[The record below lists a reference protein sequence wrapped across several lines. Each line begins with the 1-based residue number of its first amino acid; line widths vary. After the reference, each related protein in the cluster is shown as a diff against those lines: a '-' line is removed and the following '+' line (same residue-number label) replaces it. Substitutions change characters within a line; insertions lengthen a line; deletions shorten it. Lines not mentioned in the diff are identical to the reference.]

1 VRRAVNSSGKR
12 PPGNHFAERLRAI
25 GTYILRR
32 LAISIP
38 TLFGVSIAVFMLVH
52 LLPGDPVEIM
62 LHGTAAT
69 AEQRASLKHQLGL
82 DKPLPEQYVTFVSH
96 AVRGDFGRSIRTQSV
111 VMREIRGAFP
121 DTLKLTLAGMLV
133 AVIFGFGFGILAALK
148 QGSWVDSSAMVF
160 ALFGVAMPNYL
171 IGILLIYLFSIDL
184 HWLPAT
190 GQGSL
195 DRLIMPAL
203 ALGWGYAAIIARLV
217 RANLA
222 EVMKREFVLTA
233 RAKGLS
239 GGAVVYRHALKNA
252 LIPVV
257 TIVGLQFGNML
268 SGAVVVEALFARRGI
283 GNLLVHAILNRD
295 FPMVQA
301 IVLILSAI
309 YVFANLIV
317 DLSYG
322 LLDPR
327 IRYS

>member
-1 VRRAVNSSGKR
+1 MSV
-12 PPGNHFAERLRAI
+12 
-25 GTYILRR
+25 
-32 LAISIP
+32 P
-38 TLFGVSIAVFMLVH
+38 TLFGVSVAVFMLLH
-52 LLPGDPVEIM
+52 LLPGDPVEVM
-62 LHGTAAT
+62 LHGTNAT
-69 AEQRASLKHQLGL
+69 QEQRDSMRHELGL
-82 DKPLPEQYVTFVSH
+82 DRPMIEQYVSFISR
-96 AVRGDFGRSIRTQSV
+96 AVQGDFGRSIRTQSV

-121 DTLKLTLAGMLV
+121 DTLKLTLAGMAV
-133 AVIFGFGFGILAALK
+133 AIVIGFGLGILAALK
-148 QGSWVDSSAMVF
+148 QRTWIDSGAMVF
-160 ALFGVAMPNYL
+160 ALFGVAMPNYV
-171 IGILLIYLFSIDL
+171 IGILLIYLFSIEL

-195 DRLIMPAL
+195 DRLIMPAV

-217 RANLA
+217 RANLS
-222 EVMKREFVLTA
+222 EVMRKEFVLTA
-233 RAKGLS
+233 RAKGLA
-239 GGAVVYRHALKNA
+239 GGPVIYRHALKNA

-257 TIVGLQFGNML
+257 TMVGLQFGNML

-283 GNLLVHAILNRD
+283 GNLLVHGILNRD

-309 YVFANLIV
+309 YVLTNLIV

>member
-1 VRRAVNSSGKR
+1 M
-12 PPGNHFAERLRAI
+12 
-25 GTYILRR
+25 
-32 LAISIP
+32 SIP
-38 TLFGVSIAVFMLVH
+38 TLFGVSVAVFMLVH
-52 LLPGDPVEIM
+52 LLPGDPVDVM
-62 LHGTAAT
+62 LQGTSASTEQKAAV
-69 AEQRASLKHQLGL
+69 RHQMGL
-82 DKPLPEQYVTFVSH
+82 DQPLVQQYVSFISR
-96 AVRGDFGRSIRTQSV
+96 AVRGDFGRSFRSHSV
-111 VMREIRGAFP
+111 VLQEIRNGFP
-121 DTLKLTLAGMLV
+121 DTLLLTATGMTV
-133 AVIFGFGFGILAALK
+133 AIVFGFGLGMLAALRK
-148 QGSWVDSSAMVF
+148 GTWLDSGAMIF

-171 IGILLIYLFSIDL
+171 IGILLIYLFSIEL

-195 DRLIMPAL
+195 DRLLMPAL
-203 ALGWGYAAIIARLV
+203 ALGWGYAAIISRLV

-222 EVMKREFVLTA
+222 DVMRREFVLTA
-233 RAKGLS
+233 RAKGLTN
-239 GGAVVYRHALKNA
+239 GAVVYRHALKNA

-257 TIVGLQFGNML
+257 TMLGLQFGNML

-283 GNLLVHAILNRD
+283 GNLLVHGILARD

-309 YVFANLIV
+309 YVLANLLV

>member
-1 VRRAVNSSGKR
+1 MSV
-12 PPGNHFAERLRAI
+12 
-25 GTYILRR
+25 
-32 LAISIP
+32 P
-38 TLFGVSIAVFMLVH
+38 TLFGVSVAVFMLVH
-52 LLPGDPVEIM
+52 LLPGDPVDIM
-62 LHGTAAT
+62 LQGASSSV
-69 AEQRASLKHQLGL
+69 EQRVALRHQLGL
-82 DKPLPEQYVTFVSH
+82 DRPLIQQYGSFISR
-96 AVRGDFGRSIRTQSV
+96 AVRGDFGRSIRSQSV
-111 VMREIRGAFP
+111 VLTEIRGAFP
-121 DTLKLTLAGMLV
+121 DTLKLTLAGMTV
-133 AVIFGFGFGILAALK
+133 AIVIGFGLGILAALR
-148 QGSWVDSSAMVF
+148 QRTWVDSGAMIF

-171 IGILLIYLFSIDL
+171 IGILLIYLFSLRL
-184 HWLPAT
+184 HWLPST

-195 DRLIMPAL
+195 DRLLMPAL

-222 EVMKREFVLTA
+222 DVMRREFVLTA
-233 RAKGLS
+233 RAKGLT
-239 GGAVVYRHALKNA
+239 GGTVVYRHALKNA

-257 TIVGLQFGNML
+257 TMLGLQFGNML

-283 GNLLVHAILNRD
+283 GNLLVHGILNRD

-309 YVFANLIV
+309 YVLVNLLV

>member
-1 VRRAVNSSGKR
+1 MSV
-12 PPGNHFAERLRAI
+12 
-25 GTYILRR
+25 
-32 LAISIP
+32 P
-38 TLFGVSIAVFMLVH
+38 TLFGVSVAVFMLVH
-52 LLPGDPVEIM
+52 LLPGDPVQIM
-62 LHGTAAT
+62 LNGTNAS
-69 AEQRASLKHQLGL
+69 AEQRSSLRHQLGL
-82 DKPLPEQYVTFVSH
+82 DRPMVEQYFNFMSR
-96 AVRGDFGRSIRTQSV
+96 AIRGDFGRSIRTHSV
-111 VMREIRGAFP
+111 VLREIQGAFP
-121 DTLKLTLAGMLV
+121 DTLKLTIAGMAV
-133 AVIFGFGFGILAALK
+133 AIVFGFGFGILAALK
-148 QGSWVDSSAMVF
+148 QRTWFDSGAMFF

-171 IGILLIYLFSIDL
+171 IGILLIYLFSIEL

-195 DRLIMPAL
+195 DRLLMPAL

-222 EVMKREFVLTA
+222 DVMRREFVLTA

-239 GGAVVYRHALKNA
+239 GGPVIYRHALKNA

-257 TIVGLQFGNML
+257 TLVGLQFGNML

-283 GNLLVHAILNRD
+283 GNLLVHGILNRD

-301 IVLILSAI
+301 IVLVLSAI
-309 YVFANLIV
+309 YVLSNLIV

-322 LLDPR
+322 FLDPR

>member
-1 VRRAVNSSGKR
+1 MSV
-12 PPGNHFAERLRAI
+12 
-25 GTYILRR
+25 
-32 LAISIP
+32 P
-38 TLFGVSIAVFMLVH
+38 TLLGVSIAVFIMVH
-52 LLPGDPVEIM
+52 LLPGDPVEVM
-62 LHGTAAT
+62 LQGTGASE
-69 AEQRASLKHQLGL
+69 EQRSSLRHQLGL
-82 DKPLPEQYVTFVSH
+82 DRPMVEQYTSFISR
-96 AVRGDFGRSIRTQSV
+96 AVRGDFGRSIRTHAV
-111 VMREIRGAFP
+111 VLKEIQGSFP
-121 DTLKLTLAGMLV
+121 DTLQLTIAGMAV
-133 AVIFGFGFGILAALK
+133 AIVFGFGFGILAALK
-148 QGSWVDSSAMVF
+148 QRTIFDTGSMF
-160 ALFGVAMPNYL
+160 LALFGVAIPNYFL
-171 IGILLIYLFSIDL
+171 GILLIYLFAIEL

-190 GQGSL
+190 GQRSI
-195 DRLIMPAL
+195 DRLLMPAL

-222 EVMKREFVLTA
+222 EVMRHEYVLTA

-239 GGAVVYRHALKNA
+239 GSAVVYRHALKNA

-257 TIVGLQFGNML
+257 TMLGLQFGNML

-283 GNLLVHAILNRD
+283 GNLLVHGILDRD

-309 YVFANLIV
+309 YVLANLLV

>member
-1 VRRAVNSSGKR
+1 MSV
-12 PPGNHFAERLRAI
+12 
-25 GTYILRR
+25 
-32 LAISIP
+32 P
-38 TLFGVSIAVFMLVH
+38 TLLGVSIAVFMLVH
-52 LLPGDPVEIM
+52 LLPGDPVEVM
-62 LHGTAAT
+62 LHGTNAS

-82 DKPLPEQYVTFVSH
+82 DRPLVEQYFSFVSK

-111 VMREIRGAFP
+111 VLREIRGAFP
-121 DTLKLTLAGMLV
+121 DTLKLTVAGMAV
-133 AVIFGFGFGILAALK
+133 ALILGFGFGILAALK
-148 QGSWVDSSAMVF
+148 QRTWIDSGAMIF

-171 IGILLIYLFSIDL
+171 IGILLIYLFSIEL

-195 DRLIMPAL
+195 DRLLMPAV

-222 EVMKREFVLTA
+222 EVIRKEFVLTA

-239 GGAVVYRHALKNA
+239 GGAVIYRHALKNA

-309 YVFANLIV
+309 YVLANLVV
-317 DLSYG
+317 DLTYG

>member
-1 VRRAVNSSGKR
+1 MSV
-12 PPGNHFAERLRAI
+12 
-25 GTYILRR
+25 
-32 LAISIP
+32 P

-52 LLPGDPVEIM
+52 LLPGDPVQVM
-62 LHGTAAT
+62 LHGTNASE
-69 AEQRASLKHQLGL
+69 EQRASMRHQLGL
-82 DKPLPEQYVTFVSH
+82 DLPLPEQYVKFISK

-111 VMREIRGAFP
+111 VLREIRGAFP
-121 DTLKLTLAGMLV
+121 DTLKLTAAGMLV
-133 AVIFGFGFGILAALK
+133 ALVFGFGFGILAALK
-148 QGSWVDSSAMVF
+148 QRSWIDSGAMVF
-160 ALFGVAMPNYL
+160 ALFGVAMPSYL
-171 IGILLIYLFSIDL
+171 IGILLIYLFALEL

-190 GQGSL
+190 GQGSV

-217 RANLA
+217 RANLV
-222 EVMKREFVLTA
+222 EVMRREFVLTA
-233 RAKGLS
+233 RAKGLAGS
-239 GGAVVYRHALKNA
+239 AVVYRHALKNA

-283 GNLLVHAILNRD
+283 GNLLVHGILNRD

-309 YVFANLIV
+309 YVLANLIV

>member
-1 VRRAVNSSGKR
+1 MSV
-12 PPGNHFAERLRAI
+12 
-25 GTYILRR
+25 
-32 LAISIP
+32 P

-52 LLPGDPVEIM
+52 LLPGDPVQVM
-62 LHGTAAT
+62 LHGTNASE
-69 AEQRASLKHQLGL
+69 EQRASMRHQLGL
-82 DKPLPEQYVTFVSH
+82 DLPLPEQYVKFISK

-111 VMREIRGAFP
+111 VLREIRGAFP
-121 DTLKLTLAGMLV
+121 DTLKLTAAGMLV
-133 AVIFGFGFGILAALK
+133 ALVFGFGFGILAALK
-148 QGSWVDSSAMVF
+148 QRSWIDSGAMVF
-160 ALFGVAMPNYL
+160 ALFGVAMPSYL
-171 IGILLIYLFSIDL
+171 IGILLIYLFALEL

-190 GQGSL
+190 GQGSV

-217 RANLA
+217 RANLV
-222 EVMKREFVLTA
+222 EVMRREFVLTA
-233 RAKGLS
+233 RAKGLAGS
-239 GGAVVYRHALKNA
+239 AVVYRHALKNA

-268 SGAVVVEALFARRGI
+268 SGAVMVEALFARRGI
-283 GNLLVHAILNRD
+283 GNLLVHGILNRD

-309 YVFANLIV
+309 YVLANLIV

>member
-1 VRRAVNSSGKR
+1 MA
-12 PPGNHFAERLRAI
+12 A
-25 GTYILRR
+25 
-32 LAISIP
+32 P
-38 TLFGVSIAVFMLVH
+38 TLLGVSIAVFMLVH
-52 LLPGDPVEIM
+52 LLPGDPVDVM
-62 LHGTAAT
+62 LQGTAAT
-69 AEQRASLKHQLGL
+69 FEQKARMRHQLGL
-82 DKPLPEQYVTFVSH
+82 DRPLVEQYASFISR

-111 VMREIRGAFP
+111 VLQEIRGAFP
-121 DTLKLTLAGMLV
+121 DTLKLTIAGMAV
-133 AVIFGFGFGILAALK
+133 AIAVGFPLGILAALK
-148 QGSWVDSSAMVF
+148 LRTWLDSGAMIF

-171 IGILLIYLFSIDL
+171 IGILLIYLFAIEL

-190 GQGSL
+190 GQGSFDSL
-195 DRLIMPAL
+195 LMPAV

-222 EVMKREFVLTA
+222 EVMRREFVLTA
-233 RAKGLS
+233 RAKGLA
-239 GGAVVYRHALKNA
+239 GGPVVYRHALKNA

-257 TIVGLQFGNML
+257 TMLGLQFGNML

-283 GNLLVHAILNRD
+283 GNLLVHGILSRD

-301 IVLILSAI
+301 IVLILSAV
-309 YVFANLIV
+309 YVLVNLLV

>member
-1 VRRAVNSSGKR
+1 
-12 PPGNHFAERLRAI
+12 
-25 GTYILRR
+25 
-32 LAISIP
+32 
-38 TLFGVSIAVFMLVH
+38 
-52 LLPGDPVEIM
+52 
-62 LHGTAAT
+62 
-69 AEQRASLKHQLGL
+69 
-82 DKPLPEQYVTFVSH
+82 
-96 AVRGDFGRSIRTQSV
+96 V
-111 VMREIRGAFP
+111 VLREIRGVLP
-121 DTLKLTLAGMLV
+121 DTLKLTAAGMAV
-133 AVIFGFGFGILAALK
+133 AIVVGFGMGILAALK
-148 QGSWVDSSAMVF
+148 RGTWVDSSAMLF

-171 IGILLIYLFSIDL
+171 IGILLIYLFSL
-184 HWLPAT
+184 ELGWLPAT

-195 DRLIMPAL
+195 DRLIMPAI

-217 RANLA
+217 RANLG
-222 EVMKREFVLTA
+222 EVMQREFVLTA

-283 GNLLVHAILNRD
+283 GNLLVHGILNRD

-301 IVLILSAI
+301 IVLILSAV
-309 YVFANLIV
+309 YVLVNLLV
-317 DLSYG
+317 DLTYG

>member
-1 VRRAVNSSGKR
+1 V
-12 PPGNHFAERLRAI
+12 
-25 GTYILRR
+25 
-32 LAISIP
+32 P
-38 TLFGVSIAVFMLVH
+38 TLLGVSVAVFMLIH

-62 LHGTAAT
+62 LHGTGASVEQKAT
-69 AEQRASLKHQLGL
+69 MRHELGL
-82 DKPLPEQYVTFVSH
+82 DQPLVEQYLSFISR
-96 AVRGDFGRSIRTQSV
+96 AVRGDFGRSIRTHSV
-111 VMREIRGAFP
+111 VLREIRNAFP
-121 DTLKLTLAGMLV
+121 DTLKLTIAGMTV
-133 AVIFGFGFGILAALK
+133 AIVFGFGFGILAALR
-148 QGSWVDSSAMVF
+148 QRTWIDSGAMVF
-160 ALFGVAMPNYL
+160 ALFGVAMPSYL
-171 IGILLIYLFSIDL
+171 IGILLIYLFSIEL

-195 DRLIMPAL
+195 DRLLMPAL

-222 EVMKREFVLTA
+222 EVMRREFVLTA

-252 LIPVV
+252 LIPVI
-257 TIVGLQFGNML
+257 TMLGLQFGNML
-268 SGAVVVEALFARRGI
+268 SGAVVIEALFARRGI
-283 GNLLVHAILNRD
+283 GNLLVHGILDRD

-301 IVLILSAI
+301 IILILAVI
-309 YVFANLIV
+309 YVLVNLIV